1 MKLCSRVFPLELECL
16 KTLDTPC
23 SVSFSFF
30 AFSFFGTCEL
40 CCRNEKQNG
49 EKGRMDSTHRHA
61 GRGLNILSS
70 ARFIRAVTLLGSGY
84 LQVKILSVLGCM
96 RFLSRELVLAK
107 ISALLTR
114 VVG

>member
-1 MKLCSRVFPLELECL
+1 
-16 KTLDTPC
+16 
-23 SVSFSFF
+23 
-30 AFSFFGTCEL
+30 
-40 CCRNEKQNG
+40 
-49 EKGRMDSTHRHA
+49 MDSTHRHA

-84 LQVKILSVLGCM
+84 LQVKILSVLGCV